1 MKPRSAG
8 TGNAPARGDRAV
20 RTALTELPE
29 AEVRALLDLPTSAV
43 IAFVD
48 GKGYPRL
55 VPCWFLWW
63 EDAFYTTSGADKF
76 HVRSIRAN
84 PRGSF
89 CVERQ
94 ELTVERMSNRQVK
107 GVGTFE
113 ILESGVA
120 EWGARIRRKYLG
132 STPWPV
138 ADSGEGRI
146 VLRLAPERL
155 SAHGGRY
162 HAVARLRYPA
172 TSSRPPRRTIRSSFR
187 ESW

>member
-1 MKPRSAG
+1 MKPRSDG
-8 TGNAPARGDRAV
+8 TDSAPRPGDGLRATL
-20 RTALTELPE
+20 RTALPE
-29 AEVRALLDLPTSAV
+29 AEVQALLDLPTSAV

-48 GKGYPRL
+48 AKGFPRL

-63 EDAFYTTSGADKF
+63 EGAFYTTSGADKF
-76 HVRSIRAN
+76 HVRAIRNN

-94 ELTVERMSNRQVK
+94 ELTAERMSNRQVK

-113 ILESGVA
+113 VLETGVA

-138 ADSGEGRI
+138 AGEGDGRV
-146 VLRLAPERL
+146 VLRLVPDRMT
-155 SAHGGRY
+155 AHGGDF
-162 HAVARLRYPA
+162 RLSP
-172 TSSRPPRRTIRSSFR
+172 SSDSR
-187 ESW
+187 

>member
-1 MKPRSAG
+1 MKPRNAG
-8 TGNAPARGDRAV
+8 TGNAPARGDGAV
-20 RTALTELPE
+20 RTALTELPD

-76 HVRSIRAN
+76 HVGCIRAN

-94 ELTVERMSNRQVK
+94 ELTPQRMSNRQVK

-113 ILESGVA
+113 ILEAGVA

-132 STPWPV
+132 STPWP
-138 ADSGEGRI
+138 ATTEAGGRV

-155 SAHGGRY
+155 SAHGGDFT
-162 HAVARLRYPA
+162 L
-172 TSSRPPRRTIRSSFR
+172 SRA
-187 ESW
+187 

>member
-1 MKPRSAG
+1 MNTTKPPGAG
-8 TGNAPARGDRAV
+8 TGSAPGGRGLARLR
-20 RTALTELPE
+20 TELPDE
-29 AEVRALLDLPTSAV
+29 EVRALLDLPVSAV

-48 GKGYPRL
+48 GKGFPRL
-55 VPCWFLWW
+55 VPCWFVWW
-63 EDAFYTTSGADKF
+63 EGAFYTTSGSDKF
-76 HVRSIRAN
+76 HVRCIRSN

-94 ELTVERMSNRQVK
+94 ELTAERMSNRQVK

-113 ILESGVA
+113 VLEADVA

-138 ADSGEGRI
+138 AGEGDGRV

-155 SAHGGRY
+155 TAHDGDFT
-162 HAVARLRYPA
+162 L
-172 TSSRPPRRTIRSSFR
+172 SRAQGTP
-187 ESW
+187 